1 MHLAGEFAIKS
12 WLFSLSTKG
21 KNSRN
26 FAKVRS
32 QHLPQE
38 NSASCLFCLATG
50 CSGIFSGSKSGRGLE
65 NVMGAGKI
73 CSGKKDA
80 SKNGFSTSDL
90 YNVSNKASFCVC
102 LSKEN

>member
-65 NVMGAGKI
+65 NVLGGREKFAL
-73 CSGKKDA
+73 GKKMRA
-80 SKNGFSTSDL
+80 RM
-90 YNVSNKASFCVC
+90 VSPPVTCTM
-102 LSKEN
+102 